1 MRKHTEI
8 WAFGHQAEAVMAK
21 YDKLRYRLIPY
32 IYSQAKQTYD
42 TGAPFMRPLWMDFP
56 DDPKVADLGTQY
68 MFGPAFLVAPVTT
81 QGQTEK
87 DVYLPAGSD
96 WYDFWTN
103 EKLAGGRWVKVAAPI
118 DRIPVFVRAGS
129 IVPLGSDIQST
140 ASKQAIAEIRVYPGH
155 DADFALYDDDGTS
168 YDYQAGKGTT
178 NRLHWNDASHVLSAS
193 GGDAAFD
200 GKVAGLVRVMGKAGK

>member
-1 MRKHTEI
+1 
-8 WAFGHQAEAVMAK
+8 
-21 YDKLRYRLIPY
+21 
-32 IYSQAKQTYD
+32 
-42 TGAPFMRPLWMDFP
+42 
-56 DDPKVADLGTQY
+56 
-68 MFGPAFLVAPVTT
+68 VAPVTE

-140 ASKQAIAEIRVYPGH
+140 ASKQSIAEIRVYPGK
-155 DADFALYDDDGTS
+155 DADFALYEDDGTT
-168 YDYQAGKGTT
+168 YGYEKGKSTT
-178 NRLHWNDASHVLSAS
+178 IGLHWSNAAGALSAT
-193 GGDAAFD
+193 GGGAFD
-200 GKVAGLVRVMGKAGK
+200 KKVARLARVMGE